1 MSSATIQYGGSEIIE
16 HLPISTT
23 PLEPTEYARIAPL
36 LNTVSSLTRPLRHY
50 LIAMTLF
57 VVLSFSFID
66 SLIVGYA
73 PSLGQV
79 GIALTL
85 VKAAIFGIAL
95 YMIDFL
101 LASKN

>member
-1 MSSATIQYGGSEIIE
+1 
-16 HLPISTT
+16 
-23 PLEPTEYARIAPL
+23 
-36 LNTVSSLTRPLRHY
+36 
-50 LIAMTLF
+50 
-57 VVLSFSFID
+57 
-66 SLIVGYA
+66 LIVGYA